1 MSDTTSPGDRLLD
14 GIRVLDLSR
23 VMSGPFCTAMLADL
37 GAEVIKIERP
47 ESGDDGRHFGPYVDG
62 ESAYFMLLNRNKKSM
77 TLNLKSER
85 GRELLRLL
93 AGTSDVLVENFRPGV
108 AKRLGIGYAALE
120 PLNPGL
126 VYASISGFGQEG
138 PLAGR
143 PAYDPVVQ
151 AMSGIMDVTGQRD
164 GPPTAVG
171 ESISDVCAGMFA
183 AWGITTALFARERTG
198 RGRYL
203 DTPMLDS
210 VFAMMLTVLGLE
222 LYTDRTPR
230 RAGNRHPV
238 TYPVDSFATRD
249 GYAVIV
255 VSSDRAFRMFSEA
268 IGRPDLAENARFL
281 TNADRNAHEGELR
294 TIIEKWTRRRT
305 KEEVVAA
312 MDAARI
318 PAAPVLSVADVTASP
333 HIAARG
339 MIFKAAHPVLGDIPL
354 VRQPVRFSGT
364 DRGSESPPPALGEH
378 TRELLAALLG
388 LADSEIDTLAGEG
401 II

>member
-1 MSDTTSPGDRLLD
+1 MSDTASSGDRLLE
-14 GIRVLDLSR
+14 GIRILDLSR

-47 ESGDDGRHFGPYVDG
+47 DSGDDARRFGPHVGG

-85 GRELLRLL
+85 GRDLLRSL
-93 AGTSDVLVENFRPGV
+93 AGTSDVLIENFRPGV
-108 AKRLGIGYAALE
+108 AARLGIDHAVLE
-120 PLNPGL
+120 PLNPSL

-203 DTPMLDS
+203 DVSMLDS
-210 VFAMMLTVLGLE
+210 VFAMMLTVLALE
-222 LYTDRTPR
+222 LYTDRTPK

-238 TYPVDSFATRD
+238 TYPVDTFATRD
-249 GYAVIV
+249 GCAVLV
-255 VSSDRAFRMFSEA
+255 VSSDQAFRVFCGA
-268 IGRPDLAENARFL
+268 IGRPDLAGDARFL
-281 TNADRNAHEGELR
+281 TNSNRNAHEGELR
-294 TIIEKWTRRRT
+294 AIIEEWSRRRT
-305 KEEVVAA
+305 TEEVVAA
-312 MDAARI
+312 MEAARI
-318 PAAPVLSVADVTASP
+318 PAAPVLSVAEVAASP
-333 HIAARG
+333 HIAARE
-339 MIFKAAHPVLGDIPL
+339 MIFKAAHPVLGEIPL
-354 VRQPVRFSGT
+354 VRRPIRFSGT
-364 DRGSESPPPALGEH
+364 SRGDESPPPVLGEH
-378 TRELLAALLG
+378 TRALLAALLG
-388 LADSEIDTLAGEG
+388 LADSEIDALASEG

>member
-1 MSDTTSPGDRLLD
+1 M
-14 GIRVLDLSR
+14 
-23 VMSGPFCTAMLADL
+23 
-37 GAEVIKIERP
+37 IKVERP
-47 ESGDDGRHFGPYVDG
+47 GAGDDGRRFGPHVGG

-85 GRELLRLL
+85 GREVLRSLVG
-93 AGTSDVLVENFRPGV
+93 ASDVLVENFRPGV
-108 AKRLGIGYAALE
+108 AARLGIDYAALE
-120 PLNPGL
+120 PLNPRL

-183 AWGITTALFARERTG
+183 AWGITTALYSRERTG
-198 RGRYL
+198 RGRHL
-203 DTPMLDS
+203 DVPMLDS
-210 VFAMMLTVLGLE
+210 IFAMMLTVLSLE

-238 TYPVDSFATRD
+238 TYPVDTFPTRD
-249 GYAVIV
+249 GSVVMV
-255 VSSDRAFRMFSEA
+255 VSSDRAFLAFSEA
-268 IGRPDLAENARFL
+268 IGRPGLAGDARFL
-281 TNADRNAHEGELR
+281 TNADRNAHEDELR
-294 TIIEKWTRRRT
+294 AIIEEWTQQRT
-305 KEEVVAA
+305 TEEVVAV

-318 PAAPVLSVADVTASP
+318 PAASVLSVAEMATSS
-333 HIAARG
+333 HIAARE

-354 VRQPVRFSGT
+354 VRQPIRFSGAS
-364 DRGSESPPPALGEH
+364 RGEESPPPVLGEH

-388 LADSEIDTLAGEG
+388 LADSEIDALAGEG
-401 II
+401 VI